1 MRVRFWGVRGSVPW
15 TTAESVGVGANTPC
29 VQVSDGDALLILDAG
44 TGIVGVGE
52 LLESTRRPVT
62 VLLSHYHWDHVQA
75 IPFFNPLFDQGAT
88 TSIIGPAFD
97 RVRPDWLRGLFAAP
111 HFPLTL
117 SDLASPPS
125 FSTVDP
131 GPFQAGGFSVTAG
144 ALMHPGGCFAYR
156 VHNPRSTPR
165 ATGEATGDA
174 TGDLV
179 YATDHEF
186 GDPKADAAFAAFAR
200 GAGAIVMDAHYT
212 PDEMPRMGGRGH
224 GSWQQC
230 AEFAAAND
238 VKQLW
243 LFHHKPGRTDAA
255 LRAIERDAQRIFPAT
270 RLAVEGVEFDL

>member
-15 TTAESVGVGANTPC
+15 STAESAGIGTNTPC
-29 VQVSDGDALLILDAG
+29 VQVSHGEAMLILDG
-44 TGIVGVGE
+44 GSGIVGVGE
-52 LLESTRRPVT
+52 VLETTHRPVT
-62 VLLSHYHWDHVQA
+62 VLLSHYHWDHVQGF
-75 IPFFNPLFDQGAT
+75 PFFNPLFEPGSST
-88 TSIIGPAFD
+88 TIIGPAFD

-117 SDLASPPS
+117 ADVASPPS

-131 GPFQAGGFSVTAG
+131 GPFTAGGFEVTAC

-156 VHNPRSTPR
+156 IHNP
-165 ATGEATGDA
+165 AAAAGD
-174 TGDLV
+174 GDLV

-186 GDPKADAAFAAFAR
+186 GDPQADARLAAFAR
-200 GAGAIVMDAHYT
+200 GAGAIIMDAHYT

-224 GSWQQC
+224 GSWQLC
-230 AEFAAAND
+230 AEFAAEQR

-255 LRAIERDAQRIFPAT
+255 LRDIERQAQRTFPAT
-270 RLAVEGVEFDL
+270 HLAAEGLEFDL